1 MSGNMILQLVRER
14 QQELIDLASALIR
27 IPSENPSPEFTKY
40 SREAGQHISEYLKA
54 KGFTISEYIHQES
67 GLVTVVG
74 DASLTGATGQKLL
87 FCGHSDVVP
96 AGDRSHWSF
105 DPFSGEV
112 QAGMLLGRGA
122 SDMKAG
128 LAALVFVA
136 GIIQELAQKLNLRGK
151 LGVVVVPDE
160 ETGGYA
166 AAKFIDQGTIQGNA
180 CLIGEPSYPRNPD
193 VGEKASLWFRVT
205 IPGQPG
211 HGSQQPISGISAV
224 RRGALVVEALAR
236 LWDLKATPPA
246 ELVPLLR
253 KSEWFFSQE
262 SENPSLAQLLY
273 RPSYNPGIIM
283 GGTKVNVVAEK
294 CVIEVDTRVPFGMKP
309 EFVLYTARNLVE
321 QVAPGSI
328 VESMGSLLNPNWTLE
343 NRPIVRALE
352 KGIRRVLGN
361 EKPIFSKLLLASS
374 DARHFRRNGIDTVLY
389 GPGILNTLHGFDER
403 VSVQNLVESA
413 EIYAATAVKY
423 LK

>member
-1 MSGNMILQLVRER
+1 
-14 QQELIDLASALIR
+14 
-27 IPSENPSPEFTKY
+27 
-40 SREAGQHISEYLKA
+40 
-54 KGFTISEYIHQES
+54 
-67 GLVTVVG
+67 
-74 DASLTGATGQKLL
+74 
-87 FCGHSDVVP
+87 
-96 AGDRSHWSF
+96 
-105 DPFSGEV
+105 
-112 QAGMLLGRGA
+112 MLLGRGA

-128 LAALVFVA
+128 LAALIFVA
-136 GIIQELAQKLNLRGK
+136 GIIQELASRLNLRGT
-151 LGVVVVPDE
+151 LGVVAVPDE
-160 ETGGYA
+160 EIGGYA
-166 AAKFIDQGTIQGNA
+166 AAKFIDQGMIQANA
-180 CLIGEPSYPRNPD
+180 CLIAEPSSPRNPD
-193 VGEKASLWFRVT
+193 VGEKASLWLRVT

-262 SENPSLAQLLY
+262 TGNHSLVQLLY

-309 EFVLYTARNLVE
+309 EFVLNTARNLVE

-328 VESMGSLLNPNWTLE
+328 VEPMGSLLNPNWTLE
-343 NRPIVRALE
+343 TRPIVRALE
-352 KGIRRVLGN
+352 KGSRRVLGN

-389 GPGILNTLHGFDER
+389 GPGILNTIHGFDER